1 MVSCELG
8 CMRRSGTAPCS
19 SCAPPPRLPLR
30 TVPTDPSAERSVPA
44 ALLAQPS
51 FDVSMAKQ
59 SSQRGSQLDDGTS
72 FTLPRLRPTKT
83 ETEVIVAGYRVI
95 SEELRVRFGDILIK
109 MASLGY
115 PCQHHPNTALPA
127 PSCMR
132 CRTAVPAALL
142 SARRPTLLCT
152 LSHTV

>member
-1 MVSCELG
+1 
-8 CMRRSGTAPCS
+8 MRLLDGTAPCS
-19 SCAPPPRLPLR
+19 SYAPSPRLPLR
-30 TVPTDPSAERSVPA
+30 TVPTHPSADRCVPA
-44 ALLAQPS
+44 ALLAQQS
-51 FDVSMAKQ
+51 FDVGMTEQ
-59 SSQRGSQLDDGTS
+59 SSQRRSPLDDGTR
-72 FTLPRLRPTKT
+72 FTLPRLNPT
-83 ETEVIVAGYRVI
+83 ETDTEVAVRVYRVI
-95 SEELRVRFGDILIK
+95 SKEVRERSGDILIE

-132 CRTAVPAALL
+132 CRIAVPAALL